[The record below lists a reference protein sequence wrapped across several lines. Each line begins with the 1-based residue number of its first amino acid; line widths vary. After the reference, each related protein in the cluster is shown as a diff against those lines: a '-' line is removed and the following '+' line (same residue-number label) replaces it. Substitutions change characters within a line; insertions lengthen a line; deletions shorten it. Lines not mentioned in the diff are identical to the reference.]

1 MRLDRAT
8 LDNGLE
14 LIGEYNEH
22 AHSMAVGF
30 FVRTGARDEPPEMMG
45 VSHFLEH
52 MMFKGTARRSPEDV
66 NREFDEMGA
75 QYNAFTSEEN
85 TVYYGA
91 VLPEFQPRL
100 LDLLSDMMRPSLRS
114 EDFDMEKNVILEE
127 IALYRDR
134 PDFRLF
140 DQARQVYFGEHPLGH
155 QVLGTEETIRRLTRD
170 QMGDYFARRYAPNN
184 LSLVLTGNY
193 DWEGAKQTVER
204 LCGDWQ
210 PAEVGRAFPPFE
222 FQARKQII
230 CDEKLQMAHIALVA
244 PGFSAQDERRHA
256 ASLITESIGGAL
268 GSRLYWA
275 LIDPGLADS
284 AQMFLDT
291 EDQAG
296 QFIVY
301 LSALP
306 SKAQAV
312 LDIARKVL
320 VEAQESG
327 LTPDELSRA
336 QRKFASGMVV
346 GGETPFGR
354 LVSVGFD
361 WIYRGRVRT
370 LNEQVDDILN
380 VTLDQVNSLLNQHPF
395 DRWTLVALGPI
406 TDLT

>member
-1 MRLDRAT
+1 
-8 LDNGLE
+8 
-14 LIGEYNEH
+14 
-22 AHSMAVGF
+22 
-30 FVRTGARDEPPEMMG
+30 
-45 VSHFLEH
+45 
-52 MMFKGTARRSPEDV
+52 
-66 NREFDEMGA
+66 
-75 QYNAFTSEEN
+75 
-85 TVYYGA
+85 
-91 VLPEFQPRL
+91 
-100 LDLLSDMMRPSLRS
+100 
-114 EDFDMEKNVILEE
+114 
-127 IALYRDR
+127 
-134 PDFRLF
+134 
-140 DQARQVYFGEHPLGH
+140 
-155 QVLGTEETIRRLTRD
+155 
-170 QMGDYFARRYAPNN
+170 
-184 LSLVLTGNY
+184 
-193 DWEGAKQTVER
+193 
-204 LCGDWQ
+204 
-210 PAEVGRAFPPFE
+210 
-222 FQARKQII
+222 
-230 CDEKLQMAHIALVA
+230 
-244 PGFSAQDERRHA
+244 
-256 ASLITESIGGAL
+256 
-268 GSRLYWA
+268 
-275 LIDPGLADS
+275 
-284 AQMFLDT
+284 MFLDT